1 MLVVQ
6 VLDRPQTES
15 APSGDAGSNSTQVD
29 NPLLSL
35 REWLSPENIAL
46 FVVCIADLVSTLY
59 FVHQGMAVED
69 NPVYRDFLSKGDG
82 VFVGMKLLSFM
93 PLIAVSTYYRRRRPR
108 LIVGAMRF
116 TVAVYVIMY
125 VARFC
130 AQFYGI

>member
-1 MLVVQ
+1 VQ
-6 VLDRPQTES
+6 VLDRPQLD
-15 APSGDAGSNSTQVD
+15 APPSTDAGSSSAQFG

-69 NPVYRDFLSKGDG
+69 NPVYREFLNQGDG

-116 TVAVYVIMY
+116 TVAVYVVMY
-125 VARFC
+125 VARFF

>member
-1 MLVVQ
+1 VA
-6 VLDRPQTES
+6 VLDRPQLETSTVADAVS
-15 APSGDAGSNSTQVD
+15 ASAELE

-59 FVHQGMAVED
+59 FVHMGMAVED
-69 NPVYRDFLSKGDG
+69 NPVYRDFLSRGDG

-93 PLIAVSTYYRRRRPR
+93 PLITVSTYYRRRRPR

-116 TVAVYVIMY
+116 TVAVYVFMY
-125 VARFC
+125 VARFF

>member
-1 MLVVQ
+1 
-6 VLDRPQTES
+6 
-15 APSGDAGSNSTQVD
+15 
-29 NPLLSL
+29 L

-69 NPVYRDFLSKGDG
+69 NPVYRDFLSRGDG

-116 TVAVYVIMY
+116 TVAVYVLMY
-125 VARFC
+125 VLRFF

>member
-1 MLVVQ
+1 MP
-6 VLDRPQTES
+6 VLDHPQPEASPSTDAVSDS
-15 APSGDAGSNSTQVD
+15 AQLD

-69 NPVYRDFLSKGDG
+69 NPVYRDFLSRGDG

-116 TVAVYVIMY
+116 TVAVYVLMY
-125 VARFC
+125 VLRFF